1 MSTLNINDL
10 AMMVKVI
17 DLSCEKGVFK
27 GADMK
32 PVGDL
37 RERIVQFVKE
47 VEASSAQGAANEPD
61 STEAK

>member
-1 MSTLNINDL
+1 MTTLNINDL

-17 DLSCEKGVFK
+17 DLSSEKGVFK

-37 RERIVQFVKE
+37 RERLVGFIKHVESTAKE
-47 VEASSAQGAANEPD
+47 EPNEP
-61 STEAK
+61 STPTE